1 MSQTAYTNVLA
12 AARAGML
19 ADDGY
24 SEKISKVAQGTV
36 RVGTLSLIGIAA
48 TYQNGPFTAS
58 ATAYNPSPG
67 SVLAIS
73 DPVVSA
79 TSILASGGTTA
90 TSPTSFSGAALN
102 GTTGTSR
109 MSPARRISL
118 VLSNSANWTA
128 GVTIKVTG
136 VDQDGYVV
144 TEVLFPP
151 ASGNVTLV
159 TDGYFGRVT
168 NIAVSATGGAA
179 ATFTAGFTAGDG
191 LLGDCDS
198 VIPIYDPSRE
208 PLSSG
213 AAPNFDQYADK
224 DPVPC
229 LRRGAIWVVSEAA
242 TNEGDPVFV
251 RMTTSG
257 ANVPGAFSNVPATGF
272 SPFPKGV
279 WRTKTSAAG
288 LSIMELR

>member
-1 MSQTAYTNVLA
+1 MSQTSYVNILA
-12 AARAGML
+12 GGRSGML
-19 ADDGY
+19 ADSGY
-24 SEKISKVAQGTV
+24 HEIVSKVAQGLV
-36 RVGTLSLIGIAA
+36 RAGTLSLIGVAA
-48 TYQNGPFTAS
+48 TYQNGTFPT
-58 ATAYNPSPG
+58 PG
-67 SVLAIS
+67 SVLAIA

-90 TSPTSFSGAALN
+90 TSPTTFSGAALN
-102 GTTGTSR
+102 GTTGTAR
-109 MSPARRISL
+109 MSPARRITFT
-118 VLSNSANWTA
+118 LSNSANWTA
-128 GVTIKVTG
+128 GMTIKVTG

-151 ASGNVTLV
+151 ASGNVTLT

-168 NIAVSATGGAA
+168 NIAVSASGGVA

-191 LLGDCDS
+191 LLGDADS

-208 PLSSG
+208 PLTSG

-229 LRRGAIWVVSEAA
+229 LRRGAIWVVSETT

-257 ANVPGAFSNVPATGF
+257 ANVPGAFGNAPSTGF
-272 SPFPKGV
+272 SPYPKAV
-279 WRTKTSAAG
+279 WRTKITVAG
-288 LSIMELR
+288 LSVMELR